1 MALRDFDDE
10 RGRQWTVWE
19 VHPTIAGRLR
29 QRDAPLLLRAEM
41 AEGWLAFEAED
52 GEHRRLAPIPD
63 VPNGWA
69 SVSLDQVR
77 QWCALAQPVRRP
89 RRLIE

>member
-1 MALRDFDDE
+1 LREFDDE
-10 RGRQWTVWE
+10 RGRQWKVWE

-29 QRDAPLLLRAEM
+29 KRDVPLPLRPEM
-41 AEGWLAFEAED
+41 AEGWLAFESED

-63 VPNGWA
+63 VPNGWVNA
-69 SVSLDQVR
+69 DLGQVR
-77 QWCALAQPVRRP
+77 RWCASARPVRRP